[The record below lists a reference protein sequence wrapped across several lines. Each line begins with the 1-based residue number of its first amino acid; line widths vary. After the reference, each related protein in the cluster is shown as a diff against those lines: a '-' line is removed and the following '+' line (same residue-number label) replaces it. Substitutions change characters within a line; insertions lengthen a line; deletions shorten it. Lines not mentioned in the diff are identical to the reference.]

1 VGTLY
6 GMGWEGSI
14 CPVWLDPKVLFGEF
28 GGRAEIV
35 KRDRSPPRRQWRKG
49 EDTGII
55 LGE

>member
-1 VGTLY
+1 MGTLY

-14 CPVWLDPKVLFGEF
+14 CPVWLDPTVLFGEF